1 MDLNFLSSSD
11 SAIHRYIFMD
21 FVGLAVFVCVL
32 IIYLTVVGGGVLAH
46 VTRFPVRRRR
56 RGGHVGCL
64 KKGRKRDSGPA
75 PLFVTGAMFPIEI
88 TSSVADVEFASPPRG
103 GFGE

>member
-1 MDLNFLSSSD
+1 MFLR
-11 SAIHRYIFMD
+11 AY
-21 FVGLAVFVCVL
+21 
-32 IIYLTVVGGGVLAH
+32 YLTVVGGVVLAH

-56 RGGHVGCL
+56 RGGGGCGCL

-88 TSSVADVEFASPPRG
+88 TSSVAAVEFAAPPRG